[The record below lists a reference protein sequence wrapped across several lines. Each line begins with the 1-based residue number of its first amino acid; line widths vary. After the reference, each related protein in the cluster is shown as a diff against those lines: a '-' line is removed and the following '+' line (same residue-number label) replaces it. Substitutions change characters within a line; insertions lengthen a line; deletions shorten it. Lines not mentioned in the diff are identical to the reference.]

1 MFGLKNIFPVYIIL
15 AEREYQ
21 EGFETMIFFSRNNQ
35 FFEIKIIL
43 LAVGKERK
51 KNESTVNTRNRK
63 YNSLIKWSKHFG
75 FYYTDHG
82 FD

>member
-51 KNESTVNTRNRK
+51 KMNQRSILEIVNT
-63 YNSLIKWSKHFG
+63 IH
-75 FYYTDHG
+75 
-82 FD
+82 